1 MSMGMVDANFC
12 FPQLREGSE
21 EPTHSQTAFPELSKS
36 PTKESTL
43 VDTVAE
49 WSNALDS
56 ESNLF
61 GGVWLNQACV
71 EPSALEHL
79 VSKPLSFFTFCMC
92 SGVSVCCC
100 R

>member
-1 MSMGMVDANFC
+1 
-12 FPQLREGSE
+12 
-21 EPTHSQTAFPELSKS
+21 
-36 PTKESTL
+36 
-43 VDTVAE
+43 
-49 WSNALDS
+49 
-56 ESNLF
+56 
-61 GGVWLNQACV
+61 LNQACV